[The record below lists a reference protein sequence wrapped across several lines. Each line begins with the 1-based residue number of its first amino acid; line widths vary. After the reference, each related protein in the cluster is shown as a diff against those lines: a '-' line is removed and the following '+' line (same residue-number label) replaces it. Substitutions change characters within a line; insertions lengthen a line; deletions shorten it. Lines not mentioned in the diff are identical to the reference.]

1 MKTFRLIALSLL
13 AVVSLAACGDDDS
26 SGSSDTTA
34 ASGAAGGGTQ
44 QTELKATLTGGV
56 TEVPAPGDA
65 DGKGSATVRLDSAK
79 GEVCYDVKV
88 EGIAAPTAAHIHEGA
103 AGAAG
108 PPVITLNPD
117 KIAQGED
124 CLTGQKAADIERIG
138 ANPSGFYVN
147 VHTEEFPDGAIR
159 GQLQKKGQGKGKATG
174 TKKS

>member
-1 MKTFRLIALSLL
+1 MKTFRLLVLTLL
-13 AVVSLAACGDDDS
+13 AVASLAACGDDDD
-26 SGSSDTTA
+26 GGTSSDTTVA
-34 ASGAAGGGTQ
+34 GGAAGGTE

-56 TEVPAPGDA
+56 TEVPAPGDP

-108 PPVITLNPD
+108 PPVITLDPA
-117 KIAQGED
+117 KIGQGED
-124 CLTGQKAADIERIG
+124 CLTNQKAADIERIG

-147 VHTEEFPDGAIR
+147 VHTADFPGGAVR
-159 GQLQKKGQGKGKATG
+159 GQLAG
-174 TKKS
+174 